1 MCTNVFLSMPG
12 TLLIFLLPYIFSHG
26 SPRPLNFVLHLKLSV
41 VDAQFM
47 VALQQSR
54 ENEKSS
60 CPIFLNMTQILWYLI
75 EFCAFTPL
83 ELIYSFQD

>member
-12 TLLIFLLPYIFSHG
+12 TLLIFLLPYICSHG
-26 SPRPLNFVLHLKLSV
+26 FPLLNFVLHLKLSA

-47 VALQQSR
+47 VALQQSW

-60 CPIFLNMTQILWYLI
+60 CPIFLNMTQITWYLI
-75 EFCAFTPL
+75 EFCAFTR
-83 ELIYSFQD
+83 